1 MHGGIGASLVGLV
14 AGYWVL
20 DRAQANKANLKRV
33 GNIIGWLVITA
44 SIVSAV
50 SGGLCNA
57 LGGGCPFAGKRKAMM
72 MDKSAAPMTD
82 NAPAGEPRRK

>member
-1 MHGGIGASLVGLV
+1 MYGGVGGSLIGLV

-20 DRAQANKANLKRV
+20 DRAQANKANLKRI

-50 SGGLCNA
+50 SGGLCTA
-57 LGGGCPFAGKRKAMM
+57 LSGMCPFVGKGKSMM
-72 MDKSAAPMTD
+72 MGKGAAPMTE